1 MKLWVAFFVVTTFIC
16 WGAYV
21 PTIHHGQGGFGAERG
36 PLRGFLFVGLAYF
49 VIALIA
55 LAVLYFGKGRI
66 EPWEFGRKGV
76 TLSLLAGV
84 LGALGALGIIYALKC
99 GGSPLVVAPLV
110 FAGAPIVNTFV
121 TMAWDKPAK
130 PPQPLFYVG
139 IVIAAIGMAMVLY
152 FKPGPG
158 KAHAASAKTAASIVQ
173 VAPAENGGGAES

>member
-1 MKLWVAFFVVTTFIC
+1 MTVVCGDSHTATHGAF
-16 WGAYV
+16 
-21 PTIHHGQGGFGAERG
+21 
-36 PLRGFLFVGLAYF
+36 
-49 VIALIA
+49 
-55 LAVLYFGKGRI
+55 
-66 EPWEFGRKGV
+66 
-76 TLSLLAGV
+76 
-84 LGALGALGIIYALKC
+84 GALGIIYALKC

-158 KAHAASAKTAASIVQ
+158 KAHAAAAKTAASIVE